1 MRCVE
6 QEKLVKLTT
15 KNKVKGEGYLY
26 LMEYSHDNLNIFSLL
41 RVYSNIPGHIQT
53 IL

>member
-15 KNKVKGEGYLY
+15 KHKVKGEGYLY
-26 LMEYSHDNLNIFSLL
+26 LPARNLGMLL
-41 RVYSNIPGHIQT
+41 CEHE
-53 IL
+53 

>member
-6 QEKLVKLTT
+6 QEKLAKLTT

-26 LMEYSHDNLNIFSLL
+26 VPAGNLGMLL
-41 RVYSNIPGHIQT
+41 CDQE
-53 IL
+53 